1 MQNQKRETE
10 RKRVQMPIPG
20 HLHLSMHR
28 LYLRVAAQLLDLGDL
43 GANACSIVQ
52 QFGQV
57 SASEVAVSRNA
68 AWC

>member
-20 HLHLSMHR
+20 RLHLSMHR
-28 LYLRVAAQLLDLGDL
+28 LYLRVAAQLLGDL